1 MLPENSSATPSPR
14 HSILDLAPLELDCLN
29 VLWPLGEAT
38 VRDVQQA
45 LHPTRPRAYTTIMT
59 ILDRLA
65 QKGVVQRQKS
75 GRAWLYRANL
85 SAAEARSHAIAQ
97 VVDGF
102 FDGSPQA
109 LAAHLSMEGAME
121 GAMQGATQV
130 AKQSAAHGETRAP
143 DGPGGTRIAA
153 RLAAPG
159 SQALRPSEESASGPE
174 AAPQAPAT
182 PALDAS
188 LL

>member
-1 MLPENSSATPSPR
+1 MLPEISSATPGPR

-45 LHPTRPRAYTTIMT
+45 LQPTRPRAYTTIMT
-59 ILDRLA
+59 ILDRPA
-65 QKGVVQRQKS
+65 QKGVVQRQKA

-109 LAAHLSMEGAME
+109 LAAHLSMQ
-121 GAMQGATQV
+121 GAMQGATHG
-130 AKQSAAHGETRAP
+130 AAHEAAHSETSV
-143 DGPGGTRIAA
+143 PGVPSDTRITAPPAA
-153 RLAAPG
+153 LGP
-159 SQALRPSEESASGPE
+159 QALRPSEESASGPE
-174 AAPQAPAT
+174 AAPQTPAT